1 MNKSFAF
8 AIATVVGFIAVP
20 AFADTIGV
28 TPIPV
33 NGHAGSG
40 GYHTITIDNASCKVK
55 NSANPSVT
63 GPQYGCN
70 YKISLS
76 GIDAQGK
83 GGTWT
88 VVPEQNNGCSTKC
101 E

>member
-1 MNKSFAF
+1 MTKLSLLPAVVFA
-8 AIATVVGFIAVP
+8 AGFIAAP

-28 TPIPV
+28 SPVPI
-33 NGHAGSG
+33 NGHAGTNG
-40 GYHTITIDNASCKVK
+40 MHTVMIDKASCKVK
-55 NSANPSVT
+55 NSASVP
-63 GPQYGCN
+63 GASAGCN

-76 GIDAQGK
+76 GIDEQGM

>member
-1 MNKSFAF
+1 MKKLCLLTALAAF
-8 AIATVVGFIAVP
+8 TAVP
-20 AFADTIGV
+20 ALADTIGIS
-28 TPIPV
+28 PIPV
-33 NGHAGSG
+33 NGNAGSG

-63 GPQYGCN
+63 GPQFGCN

-76 GIDAQGK
+76 GIGADGK